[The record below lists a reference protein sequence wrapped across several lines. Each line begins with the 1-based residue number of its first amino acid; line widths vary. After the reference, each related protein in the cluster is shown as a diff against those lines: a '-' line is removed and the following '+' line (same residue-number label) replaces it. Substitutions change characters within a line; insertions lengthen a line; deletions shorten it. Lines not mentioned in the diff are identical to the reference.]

1 MVAFFIAQRLLRQNE
16 NAKSFHRGAYDRGTL
31 LLISSA
37 VGVGMCLPP
46 APDYLGVAPL
56 PIGLAEGAFALA
68 IMLLGI
74 GLRLYAAISL
84 GGYYTATLRVAEGQ
98 RLVDSGPYSIV
109 RHPGYL
115 GKMLIWAGFG
125 VASGNLVTALLDPAM
140 IVVVS
145 LYRVSVE
152 ERMLVEE
159 LGEDYVRY
167 RRRTR
172 RVIPLVY

>member
-1 MVAFFIAQRLLRQNE
+1 M
-16 NAKSFHRGAYDRGTL
+16 
-31 LLISSA
+31 LISSA

-46 APDYLGVAPL
+46 ALDYLGVAPL

-115 GKMLIWAGFG
+115 GEMLIWAGFG
-125 VASGNLVTALLDPAM
+125 VASGNLVTALLDLVM
-140 IVVVS
+140 FVVVS